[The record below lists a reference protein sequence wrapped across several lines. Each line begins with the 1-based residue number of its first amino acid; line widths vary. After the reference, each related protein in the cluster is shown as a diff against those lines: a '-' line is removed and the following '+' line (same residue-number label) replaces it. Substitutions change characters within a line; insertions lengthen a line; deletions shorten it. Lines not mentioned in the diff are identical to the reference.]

1 MGRFLRRLLALLL
14 LPLCAAMPY
23 ALWRAAFSPSGGVL
37 AAEGL
42 FTGAL
47 WIAAGLAAFVA
58 ASLFLPAPMRAY
70 VLGHELTHAL
80 WALLFGARVSR
91 LRVAKSGGSVSVSKS
106 NVLITLAPYFFPFYT
121 VAVAVAA
128 VAVRL
133 CMGRLPCIGAWLA
146 AAGFTWAFHVAFT
159 VRALAQRQP
168 DMEVY
173 GTFFSLVF
181 VWLANFAGLLAVLA
195 AMAPGGAG
203 LVLSALVESAV
214 SAYRLV
220 GGFLDYF
227 FRLALGFLGFLS

>member
-1 MGRFLRRLLALLL
+1 MGRFLRRLAALLL
-14 LPLCAAMPY
+14 LPLCAAMPH
-23 ALWRAAFSPSGGVL
+23 AFWRVAFSPSDGLL

-42 FTGAL
+42 SPGVL
-47 WIAAGLAAFVA
+47 WVAAGLAAFVA
-58 ASLFLPAPMRAY
+58 VSLFLPAPMRVY
-70 VLGHELTHAL
+70 VFGHELTHAL

-91 LRVAKSGGSVSVSKS
+91 LRVAKSGGAVSVSKS
-106 NVLITLAPYFFPFYT
+106 NVLITLAPYFFPFY
-121 VAVAVAA
+121 VAVVVLAA

-181 VWLANFAGLLAVLA
+181 VWLANFAGLLAALA
-195 AMAPGGAG
+195 AMAPASAG
-203 LVLSALVESAV
+203 FILSALAESSV
-214 SAYRLV
+214 LAYRLV
-220 GGFLDYF
+220 GGFLAYAF
-227 FRLALGFLGFLS
+227 WLLMGALGFFS

>member
-1 MGRFLRRLLALLL
+1 
-14 LPLCAAMPY
+14 MPR
-23 ALWRAAFSPSGGVL
+23 ALWLATFSPSGGVL

-42 FTGAL
+42 SLGVF

-121 VAVAVAA
+121 AAVVVAA

-133 CMGRLPCIGAWLA
+133 CAGRLPCAGAWLA
-146 AAGFTWAFHVAFT
+146 AVGFTWAFHVAFT

-181 VWLANFAGLLAVLA
+181 VWLANFAGLIAALA
-195 AMAPGGAG
+195 AMAPGAAG
-203 LVLSALVESAV
+203 FVASALAESSV
-214 SAYRLV
+214 QAYRLV
-220 GGFLDYF
+220 GGFLVYSF
-227 FRLALGFLGFLS
+227 GLLSGALGFSS